1 MICER
6 RGVWRGLQA
15 ALRQYTFIVFVVFL
29 SVFLLF
35 LYFFVPETKNRTFD
49 QIASQFAASSSSSS
63 AAAKK
68 RNKVD
73 DSSKA
78 EQAKLA
84 TA

>member
-1 MICER
+1 
-6 RGVWRGLQA
+6 LQA

-49 QIASQFAASSSSSS
+49 QIASQFAASSAA

>member
-1 MICER
+1 M
-6 RGVWRGLQA
+6 QA

-49 QIASQFAASSSSSS
+49 QIASQFAASSAA

>member
-1 MICER
+1 M
-6 RGVWRGLQA
+6 QA

-49 QIASQFAASSSSSS
+49 QIASQFAASSSA